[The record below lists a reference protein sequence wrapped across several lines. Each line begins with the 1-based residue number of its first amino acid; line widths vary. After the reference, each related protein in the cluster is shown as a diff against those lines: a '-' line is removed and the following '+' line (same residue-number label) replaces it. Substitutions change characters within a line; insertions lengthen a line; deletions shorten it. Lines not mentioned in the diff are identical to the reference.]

1 MSLDE
6 IVLLCLLVG
15 GFAAGVFAR
24 AFMAYSCA
32 KLEDLVEWRHGHD
45 EEKVK
50 RLVERAIR
58 SDAEIVL
65 SAAVARDLLGLTFA
79 VLVAIRLGEISTSY
93 SGWEHAAIWLV
104 GWIVVVGVLAR
115 TIGAN
120 FAEGIVYWMGGVARV
135 VLLPVRPLGMLILFG
150 EKIVDRLRGKSEPE
164 NEEEEIEEEI
174 RAIVAEGTTEGVLER
189 EEGEMIESVLKL
201 GDADVAEIMTPRTDM
216 VSIPVEASLEEAIRI
231 AREAG
236 HSRLPVHEGNRDNI
250 VGIFYVKDLL
260 HHWAEKEPPALKDI
274 LREPHFIP
282 ESRKASGLLEELKR
296 ANVHFAVVLDEY
308 GGTAGLV
315 TVEDI
320 VEEVVGELKDEFDR
334 TKEPTWTRVGGAEE
348 ATIEADARVHVD
360 DVNEAL
366 GVRLPEAEDYD
377 TVGGLVT
384 SIMGR
389 IPRVGEKANSS
400 GVELEVLDADARH
413 VKRLRIRRVREDK
426 E

>member
-1 MSLDE
+1 ML
-6 IVLLCLLVG
+6 ICLLVG
-15 GFAAGVFAR
+15 GFTAGVFAR
-24 AFMAYSCA
+24 AFLTYSCA
-32 KLEDLVEWRHGHD
+32 KIEDLVERRHGHD
-45 EEKVK
+45 EGKVK

-65 SAAVARDLLGLTFA
+65 SAAVARDLLGLVFA
-79 VLVAIRLGEISTSY
+79 GAVVIDVLAPSCPGALSPFWRNGALWIAGWVLG
-93 SGWEHAAIWLV
+93 V
-104 GWIVVVGVLAR
+104 GILAR

-120 FAEGIVYWMGGVARV
+120 FAEGIVYWLGGVARV

-216 VSIPVEASLEEAIRI
+216 VSIPAEASLEEAIRI

-274 LREPHFIP
+274 LRKPHFIP

-296 ANVHFAVVLDEY
+296 ANVHIAVVLDEY

-334 TKEPTWTRVGGAEE
+334 TQEPTWTRVGGADE

-366 GVRLPEAEDYD
+366 GVKLPEAEDYD
-377 TVGGLVT
+377 TVGGLVI
-384 SIMGR
+384 SLMGR
-389 IPRVGEKANSS
+389 IPRVGEKT
-400 GVELEVLDADARH
+400 
-413 VKRLRIRRVREDK
+413 
-426 E
+426 